1 MQRMLMLAAVTS
13 VNRHEAMADINDT
26 TVGCGGWIEGHTL
39 FSNIMVTFRFVVPAG
54 RLAEFAVRV
63 NEAGVHLDPASLA
76 AVSERTGAG
85 IAPQAELPGALAVTF
100 IHDEPDLR
108 REVPAVPG

>member
-13 VNRHEAMADINDT
+13 ANRHAVMADIDDAA
-26 TVGCGGWIEGHTL
+26 VACGGWIEGHAL
-39 FSNIMVTFRFVVPAG
+39 FSNIMTTFRFVVPAG
-54 RLAEFAVRV
+54 RLGDFAARI
-63 NEAGVHLDPASLA
+63 NEAGVHLDSASLS
-76 AVSERTGAG
+76 AVSKNTGARV
-85 IAPQAELPGALAVTF
+85 APQVELRGSLAVTF